1 MWRAEDERVSRTASG
16 GSGGPFE
23 WQPLNGEL
31 TRLGARLLRA
41 CRTAPCYRLFALPG
55 GPPFKP
61 GLLRVGKGE
70 GAAVEVEVWEVPLDG
85 FGAFMEGVKA
95 PLAIGT
101 LRLEDGAEVKGFV
114 CEPYGLEG
122 AEDITRFGGW
132 RVYIQSTR
140 S

>member
-1 MWRAEDERVSRTASG
+1 MSAPGVLSLAVAGAHLSG
-16 GSGGPFE
+16 
-23 WQPLNGEL
+23 QPLNGEL

-61 GLLRVGKGE
+61 GLLRVGEGE
-70 GAAVEVEVWEVPLDG
+70 GAAVEVEVWEVPLAG
-85 FGAFMEGVKA
+85 FGAFLEGVKP

-132 RVYIQSTR
+132 RAYLR
-140 S
+140 SKRS